1 MHTNPGKNLPKL
13 DEQVGKN
20 DKETKH
26 QIEAKTAPLRTFC
39 TDLVVSTSTF
49 RNMPVKWG
57 SNLPRI
63 RKIRSKQ
70 VVIF

>member
-26 QIEAKTAPLRTFC
+26 QIEAKTAPLRTDILYRPSREHFNIQKHASEMGEQ
-39 TDLVVSTSTF
+39 LA
-49 RNMPVKWG
+49 
-57 SNLPRI
+57 
-63 RKIRSKQ
+63 
-70 VVIF
+70 